1 MMHQRGHLLDGKTL
15 SETIQGE
22 IAQQVA
28 ELKQKGK
35 RVPHLAAVLVGSD
48 GASET
53 YVSHKVKACERVGF
67 ESTLVRLPDTIVEQE
82 LMDVIDELNNDP
94 RIDGFIVQLPLPKH
108 IRVDKV
114 LERINP
120 AKDVDG
126 FHPINT
132 GRMVANLPAYK
143 PATPDGIVEMI
154 NRFNI
159 PTQGCHVVVVGRSL
173 IVGTPISL
181 LLSREGYPGDAT
193 VTLCHR
199 YTKDLP
205 SFTKHADILVVAVGI
220 PGFITAD
227 MVKEGAT
234 VIDVGITRVA
244 DESKKSGFSLK
255 GDVAFEE
262 VANKAAFI
270 TPVPGGV
277 GPMTIASLL
286 KNTLLA
292 AKGAVYGKP
301 SI

>member
-1 MMHQRGHLLDGKTL
+1 MQHQRGHLLDGKTL
-15 SETIQGE
+15 SETIQAE

-28 ELKQKGK
+28 ELKQKGHK
-35 RVPHLAAVLVGSD
+35 VPHLAAVLVGSD

-67 ESTLVRLPDTIVEQE
+67 DSTHIRLPDTLTEQE
-82 LMDVIDELNNDP
+82 LMAVIDDLNGDP
-94 RIDGFIVQLPLPKH
+94 KIDGFIVQLPLPKH

-114 LERINP
+114 LERISP

-159 PTQGCHVVVVGRSL
+159 PTRGRHVVVIGRSL

-181 LLSREGYPGDAT
+181 LLSRDGYPGDAT

-199 YTKDLP
+199 YTEDLP
-205 SFTKHADILVVAVGI
+205 SFTRRADILVVAVGI
-220 PGFITAD
+220 PGFVTAE

-244 DESKKSGFSLK
+244 DENKKSGFSLK

-262 VANKAAFI
+262 VAKKAAFI

-292 AKGAVYGKP
+292 AKGAVYGK
-301 SI
+301 

>member
-1 MMHQRGHLLDGKTL
+1 MTMHQRGHLLDGKQL
-15 SETIQGE
+15 SETIQEE
-22 IAQQVA
+22 IAQQVE
-28 ELKQKGK
+28 ELKKRGGK
-35 RVPHLAAVLVGSD
+35 IPHLAAVLVGSD

-53 YVSHKVKACERVGF
+53 YVSHKVKACQRVGF
-67 ESTLVRLPDTIVEQE
+67 ASTLLRFADTTTEQE
-82 LMDVIDELNNDP
+82 LLEAIDGLNNNND
-94 RIDGFIVQLPLPKH
+94 IDGFIVQLPLPKH

-114 LERINP
+114 LERISP

-154 NRFNI
+154 NRYNI
-159 PTQGCHVVVVGRSL
+159 PTRGRHVVVVGRSL

-199 YTKDLP
+199 YTEDL
-205 SFTKHADILVVAVGI
+205 SKFTRMADILVVAVGK

-227 MVKEGAT
+227 MIKEGAT

-244 DESKKSGFSLK
+244 DETKKSGFSLK

-262 VANKAAFI
+262 VAPKAAYI

-292 AKGAVYGKP
+292 AKGAVYSKE
-301 SI
+301 

>member
-1 MMHQRGHLLDGKTL
+1 MHQRGHLLDGKTL

-22 IAQQVA
+22 IAHQVE
-28 ELKQKGK
+28 ELKSKGH
-35 RVPHLAAVLVGSD
+35 RAPHLAAVLVGSD

-67 ESTLVRLPDTIVEQE
+67 ESTLVRLPDTIIEKE
-82 LMDVIDELNNDP
+82 LMEVIDELNNNP
-94 RIDGFIVQLPLPKH
+94 AIDGFIVQLPLPKH

-114 LERINP
+114 LERVSP

-154 NRFNI
+154 SRFNI
-159 PTQGCHVVVVGRSL
+159 PTRGRHVVVIGRSL

-181 LLSREGYPGDAT
+181 LLSRDGYPGDAT

-199 YTKDLP
+199 YTEDLA
-205 SFTKHADILVVAVGI
+205 SYTRRADILVVAVGI
-220 PGFITAD
+220 PGFVTAE

-244 DESKKSGFSLK
+244 DESKKSGFSLR
-255 GDVAFEE
+255 GDVAFEQ
-262 VANKAAFI
+262 VSKKAAFI

-292 AKGAVYGKP
+292 AKGAVYGK
-301 SI
+301 

>member
-1 MMHQRGHLLDGKTL
+1 MTMHQRGHLLDGKTL

-22 IAQQVA
+22 IAHQVA
-28 ELKQKGK
+28 EMKQKGHK
-35 RVPHLAAVLVGSD
+35 VPHLAAVLVGSD

-67 ESTLVRLPDTIVEQE
+67 ESTLIRLPNTIVEQE
-82 LMDVIDELNNDP
+82 LMEVIDELNSDP

-114 LERINP
+114 LERISP

-143 PATPDGIVEMI
+143 PATPDGIMEMI

-159 PTQGCHVVVVGRSL
+159 PTMGCHVVVVGRSL
-173 IVGTPISL
+173 IVGTPMSL
-181 LLSREGYPGDAT
+181 LLSREGYDAT

-199 YTKDLP
+199 YTKDVA
-205 SFTKHADILVVAVGI
+205 SYTRRADILVVAVGI
-220 PGFITAD
+220 PGFITED

-234 VIDVGITRVA
+234 VIDVGITRVV

-262 VANKAAFI
+262 VARKAAFI

-292 AKGAVYGKP
+292 AKGAVYGT
-301 SI
+301 

>member
-1 MMHQRGHLLDGKTL
+1 MTMHQRGHLLDGKTL

-22 IAQQVA
+22 IAQQVT
-28 ELKQKGK
+28 ELKKKGHK
-35 RVPHLAAVLVGSD
+35 APHLAAVLVGSD

-82 LMDVIDELNNDP
+82 LMDVIDGLNNDDNV
-94 RIDGFIVQLPLPKH
+94 DGFIVQLPLPKH

-114 LERINP
+114 LERIKP
-120 AKDVDG
+120 SKDVDG

-181 LLSREGYPGDAT
+181 LLSRDGYPGDAT

-199 YTKDLP
+199 YTKDLA
-205 SFTKHADILVVAVGI
+205 SYTRRADILVVAVGI

-262 VANKAAFI
+262 VAPKVAFI

-292 AKGAVYGKP
+292 AKGAVYGK
-301 SI
+301 